1 MRYFICVLISIISGC
16 SSTHPTILPEKSDL
30 KVATVNHQ
38 YQEVIEIKGGAV
50 NESSVSVSITP
61 NDSGLAWNPEE
72 TKYSFGGEDGV
83 NKDYHRI
90 IISGIPKKSG
100 EYRVTVSGFTLGIMS
115 SGQDFYKEYTINIK
129 W

>member
-1 MRYFICVLISIISGC
+1 MKYFICVLIFIASGC
-16 SSTHPTILPEKSDL
+16 SSTHPTILPEKSDF
-30 KVATVNHQ
+30 KVATVNHK
-38 YQEVIEIKGGAV
+38 YQKFIEIKGGPV

-72 TKYSFGGEDGV
+72 TKYSFGGEDGI

-100 EYRVTVSGFTLGIMS
+100 EYCVTVSGFTLGTMY
-115 SGQDFYKEYTINIK
+115 SGQDFYKQYKLEIK
-129 W
+129 

>member
-1 MRYFICVLISIISGC
+1 MRYFICVLIFIVSGC
-16 SSTHPTILPEKSDL
+16 SSTHPTILPEKSAL
-30 KVATVNHQ
+30 KVATVNHK
-38 YQEVIEIKGGAV
+38 YREVIEIKGGAV

-100 EYRVTVSGFTLGIMS
+100 EYLVTISGFTLGTMY
-115 SGQDFYKEYTINIK
+115 SGQDFYKQYTVKIK
-129 W
+129 

>member
-1 MRYFICVLISIISGC
+1 MKYSICVFVFIVSGC
-16 SSTHPTILPEKSDL
+16 SSINPTILPEKSDL
-30 KVATVNHQ
+30 KVATVNHK

-50 NESSVSVSITP
+50 NESSVSVSIAP
-61 NDSGLAWNPEE
+61 NDSGLAWSPEE

-100 EYRVTVSGFTLGIMS
+100 DYRVTVSGFTLGTMY
-115 SGQDFYKEYTINIK
+115 SGKDFYKQYTIKIK
-129 W
+129 

>member
-1 MRYFICVLISIISGC
+1 MKYFICILIFIVSGC
-16 SSTHPTILPEKSDL
+16 SGTYPTILPGKNDL
-30 KVATVNHQ
+30 KVATVNHK
-38 YQEVIEIKGGAV
+38 YQDVIEIKGGAV

-72 TKYSFGGEDGV
+72 IKYSFGGEDGV

-100 EYRVTVSGFTLGIMS
+100 DYRVTVSGFTLGTMY
-115 SGQDFYKEYTINIK
+115 SGKDFYKQYTIKIK
-129 W
+129 